1 MADVKEPLVLFL
13 IGMRIN
19 TFNSAPVKLHIC
31 RKCCDNARGT
41 YSACRRLLWPGNG
54 LA

>member
-19 TFNSAPVKLHIC
+19 TFNSAPV
-31 RKCCDNARGT
+31 
-41 YSACRRLLWPGNG
+41 
-54 LA
+54 